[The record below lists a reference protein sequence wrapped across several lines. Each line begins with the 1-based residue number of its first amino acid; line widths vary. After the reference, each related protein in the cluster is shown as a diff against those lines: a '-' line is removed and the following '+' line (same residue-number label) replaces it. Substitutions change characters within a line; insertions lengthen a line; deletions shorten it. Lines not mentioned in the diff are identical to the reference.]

1 MFLGMMKL
9 WGRGFARGNPGGAR
23 KVWGGLGCPLFE
35 TEKDRCLMDWS
46 KLKEG
51 ARSGGVEKGIADG
64 IVKARAK
71 AAPSARDIE
80 LQARVA
86 AVAAAAPSNLR
97 DDSGVFCF
105 RAGLRVDRN
114 GRFSGLGVLET
125 FDGMRCGGVRVG

>member
-1 MFLGMMKL
+1 MFLGIMKL
-9 WGRGFARGNPGGAR
+9 WGRGFARSSSGGAR
-23 KVWGGLGCPLFE
+23 KVWGGLGCPLFGI
-35 TEKDRCLMDWS
+35 EKDRCLIDGS
-46 KLKEG
+46 ELEG
-51 ARSGGVEKGIADG
+51 ASSGGVENGIAG
-64 IVKARAK
+64 GAVKVRAK

-114 GRFSGLGVLET
+114 GRFSGLGVLEA
-125 FDGMRCGGVRVG
+125 FDGMRCGGVQVG